1 MSRTGTALI
10 NQIDMLV
17 DRQIKMNTQTARVV
31 TVSSVEGPV
40 LNDMGLQLPP
50 DTFYISKSINP
61 SDLKLGDRLLLVE
74 VKNDM
79 PVVTDLLRSARDDSG
94 TNEINGDLGVSGEVM
109 VRDTVHAENGIRIK
123 TFSDKSPPV
132 NGTPS
137 DDDFI
142 DPPIG
147 TLALD
152 LAGPTLYV
160 RVAPNDW
167 KAVI

>member
-10 NQIDMLV
+10 NQIGVLV
-17 DRQIKMNTQTARVV
+17 DRQVKMQTQTARVV

-50 DTFYISKSINP
+50 DTFYISKSINLG
-61 SDLKLGDRLLLVE
+61 SLRLGDRLLMVE
-74 VKNDM
+74 TKNDM
-79 PVVTDLLRSARDDSG
+79 PVVTDLLRSANDDSG
-94 TNEINGDLGVSGEVM
+94 TYNIDGDLGVNGEVM
-109 VRDTVHAENGIRIK
+109 VRDTIHAENGIRIK
-123 TFSDKSPPV
+123 TFSEKSPPV

-152 LAGPTLYV
+152 LTGPTLYV
-160 RVAPNDW
+160 RIAPNDW